1 MWLQGLLFGSHSFT
15 AKYGVY
21 DVIAKVQA
29 EDMSKLKEA
38 ITVKIRALDTI
49 RSTLTMIVIS

>member
-1 MWLQGLLFGSHSFT
+1 MLFGSHSFT